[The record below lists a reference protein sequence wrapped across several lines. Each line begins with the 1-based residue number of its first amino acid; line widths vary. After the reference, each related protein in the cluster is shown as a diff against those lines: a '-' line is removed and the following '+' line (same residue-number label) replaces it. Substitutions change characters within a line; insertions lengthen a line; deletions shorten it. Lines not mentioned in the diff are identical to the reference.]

1 MAEFEITLDT
11 MNDGRIAERFA
22 EKLAEARD
30 YIEENVDTLVK
41 HTATI
46 TVTVDVVAMVSDPSD
61 PEIDGWT
68 IVGHDVKL
76 KLPERR
82 GKAQRVRTAGSRFVA
97 DSEEMDEH
105 GTRRLPF
112 PVRG

>member
-22 EKLAEARD
+22 QRLEEAHD
-30 YIEENVDTLVK
+30 YIREHVASLATHK
-41 HTATI
+41 ATI
-46 TVTVDVVAMVSDPSD
+46 TITVDVEATVSDS
-61 PEIDGWT
+61 EIDGWT